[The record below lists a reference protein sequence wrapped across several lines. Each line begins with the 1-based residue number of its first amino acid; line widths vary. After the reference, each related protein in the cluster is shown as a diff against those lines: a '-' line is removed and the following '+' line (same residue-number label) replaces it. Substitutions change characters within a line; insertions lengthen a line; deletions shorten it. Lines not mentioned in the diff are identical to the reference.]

1 MEPPVTVN
9 TSGNYGDDPDCAGVT
24 PEVSRYVWNSNGMS
38 VVPCQDQCSLLY
50 LPEPPMLRLLGYLSF
65 REIIATAK
73 TCTYLNQI
81 ITDEHL
87 LARSWFAKLATH
99 QQNQFK
105 EIARDISDRDLQ
117 HWLGQFTTD
126 TTVVG
131 KLCGQYLAEQTTDD
145 GRKTGETQKR
155 KYFPQVLFYT
165 VSKLMADC
173 RQFKPVLAKKIND
186 APDATISLNT
196 HGDHLMILGNH
207 HRGTIFGYTANR
219 PWHKQASFSFDDELC
234 TGLPLANFET
244 HGHHV
249 LACRGRTA
257 KIFAYNAD
265 KSCTEQLDIFHGG
278 RISSADLSYD
288 GHHAVIICDDGSARI
303 HSWNDTGHW
312 TLAADI
318 TDFRRHLKAR
328 FSPDGSRV
336 LTHSNSCTKIHR
348 RNEEGGWTLEVTSDF
363 YARSVTFSPD
373 GSHVLMY
380 SCYRGINAKIA
391 KILSLNK
398 DGGWL
403 ESAPLTHKEGSV
415 IRVIASP
422 DGRHVIT
429 INQKDRETNSITM
442 KILSRDSNS
451 DWTETTDNIPIILP
465 NDTRLWPKFSPDG
478 CHVMISK
485 SDSNLEI
492 LSCDKRGNWMQSPI
506 PLFRKGKRAVFSPN
520 SNHAAIIGAGYS
532 IASIYSYNAARG
544 WIKSGIIPHNRE
556 GPYIDASFSAD
567 SSHIVTFCWHAAY
580 CWPPGNASNEFQAK
594 IYGHDGNGKWLPKA
608 VISHNGP
615 IYTARFNADGT
626 HLVTASEDGTAV
638 ILGRCADGSWVTK
651 VILEHNYR
659 VNSAFFSVDSRQ
671 VVTVS
676 ASQNVKIWRLVAAGM
691 VLDNPP
697 GTPQAATGQGVVL
710 HAGNQK
716 PEANSQN

>member
-1 MEPPVTVN
+1 MEPPITVN
-9 TSGNYGDDPDCAGVT
+9 TRGNYGDNPDCAGVT

-38 VVPCQDQCSLLY
+38 VVPCQDQYSLLH
-50 LPEPPMLRLLGYLSF
+50 LPEPPLLRLLGYLSF
-65 REIIATAK
+65 REILATAK
-73 TCTYLNQI
+73 TCTYLNQV

-87 LARSWFAKLATH
+87 LARSWFAKLKAH
-99 QQNQFK
+99 QQNLFK

-117 HWLGQFTTD
+117 HWLRQFTTD

-145 GRKTGETQKR
+145 GRKTCETQKR

-173 RQFKPVLAKKIND
+173 RQFKPVLAKEILD
-186 APDATISLNT
+186 TPGYAISLST
-196 HGDHLMILGNH
+196 HGDHLVILSNH
-207 HRGTIFGYTANR
+207 HTGTIFGCTANS
-219 PWHKQASFSFDDELC
+219 PWHKQASFSFDYWLTAD
-234 TGLPLANFET
+234 LPISNFET
-244 HGHHV
+244 HGRHV
-249 LACRGRTA
+249 LACDKHTA
-257 KIFAYNAD
+257 TILAYNAD
-265 KSCTEQLDIFHGG
+265 NSCTEQLTIFHEG
-278 RISSADLSYD
+278 RISSADLSCD
-288 GHHAVIICDDGSARI
+288 GHQAIITCDDGSARI
-303 HSWNDTGHW
+303 HSWNDAGHW

-318 TDFRRHLKAR
+318 TDVRRRLKAR

-348 RNEEGGWTLEVTSDF
+348 RNEEGGWTLEATSDF
-363 YARSVTFSPD
+363 YAESVTFSPD

-380 SCYRGINAKIA
+380 SCYRGIIAKIA

-403 ESAPLTHKEGSV
+403 ESAPLTHNEGSV
-415 IRVIASP
+415 RRVIASP

-429 INQKDRETNSITM
+429 INQKDGETDSITM

-451 DWTETTDNIPIILP
+451 DWTEKTGNIPIIIH
-465 NDTRLWPKFSPDG
+465 NGAQYWPKFSPD
-478 CHVMISK
+478 S
-485 SDSNLEI
+485 
-492 LSCDKRGNWMQSPI
+492 R
-506 PLFRKGKRAVFSPN
+506 
-520 SNHAAIIGAGYS
+520 HAAIISADYR
-532 IASIYSYNAARG
+532 AARIYSYDEARG
-544 WIKSGIIPHNRE
+544 WTESGIIPHGFDGSCSN
-556 GPYIDASFSAD
+556 ASFSPD
-567 SSHIVTFCWHAAY
+567 SSHIATFCWY
-580 CWPPGNASNEFQAK
+580 PVTLWDDNVRSKFKVK
-594 IYGHDGNGKWLPKA
+594 IYGYNGHGKWLPKA
-608 VISHNGP
+608 FIRHAGP
-615 IYTARFNADGT
+615 IYSARFNADGT

-671 VVTVS
+671 VVTVNGS
-676 ASQNVKIWRLVAAGM
+676 HNVKIWRLVAAGM

-716 PEANSQN
+716 PEANRQN